1 MTLQFTLAQLPP
13 GVTLRRCWTN
23 ASWASHR
30 LDAVVAIPARNEA
43 SRIGRCLDGLER
55 QDTLRRFG
63 LLVLVNGSSD
73 DTYAEVVA
81 RARRQAAPPLMV
93 VEAELPPDRCDA
105 GAARC
110 VAMHLAGRCL
120 PDGSGA
126 IFATDAD
133 SVPPPRWIAE
143 YSALIHAGYDAV
155 AGLAR
160 LLPED
165 MEDIP
170 RSLLQRRMS
179 EDRYEACLDA
189 LEAWLDP
196 VAHNPWPRHYQACGA
211 NFAMSAAAMRMVGD
225 VPWPACGEDKSLVHW
240 LEMRDGRVRHDTVQQ
255 VLTSGRLFGRARGG
269 MADTMRKRILEPDSP
284 CDERLESV
292 EHACFRA
299 RTRRLL
305 RDCHAG
311 HRGAEPL
318 EALAARVHLTTR
330 TLHAA
335 LRTGGFGAA
344 WRVIESNSPR
354 LARWPLNPSLLPA
367 QCSRGEALL
376 ARMRIPYTP
385 QHDLAAGITP

>member
-1 MTLQFTLAQLPP
+1 
-13 GVTLRRCWTN
+13 
-23 ASWASHR
+23 
-30 LDAVVAIPARNEA
+30 VVAIPARNEA
-43 SRIGRCLDGLER
+43 GRIGRCLDGLER
-55 QDTLRRFG
+55 QDTHCRFG
-63 LLVLVNGSSD
+63 VLVLANGSSD
-73 DTYAEVVA
+73 GTYAEVVA
-81 RARRQAAPPLMV
+81 RARRHTAPPLMV
-93 VEAELPPDRCDA
+93 VEAELPPERCDA

-120 PDGSGA
+120 PVGRGA
-126 IFATDAD
+126 IFTTDAD
-133 SVPPPRWIAE
+133 SVAPSRWIAE

-165 MEDIP
+165 MQDIP
-170 RSLLQRRMS
+170 RSLLQRWMS

-196 VAHNPWPRHYQACGA
+196 VSHNPWPRHYQASGA
-211 NFAMSAAAMRMVGD
+211 NLALGVTAMRLVGD
-225 VPWPACGEDKSLVHW
+225 VPWPACGEDKHMVHW

-311 HRGAEPL
+311 HRDAEPL

-335 LRTGGFGAA
+335 LRSGGFGAA
-344 WRVIESNSPR
+344 WRVIESSSSR
-354 LARWPLNPSLLPA
+354 LARWPLSPSQLPA

-376 ARMRIPYTP
+376 ARMRIPYSREHELST
-385 QHDLAAGITP
+385 GITP